1 MAPRTSLPIT
11 QTQTTGGEYRN
22 QSFTVTAT
30 CTTGTRIGGGGEV
43 TDNDPQADHYA
54 VMISSKPTGTAAW
67 SVTGY
72 SVVPF
77 VENAVM
83 IVQSWVLCAS

>member
-1 MAPRTSLPIT
+1 
-11 QTQTTGGEYRN
+11 
-22 QSFTVTAT
+22 
-30 CTTGTRIGGGGEV
+30 
-43 TDNDPQADHYA
+43 

-77 VENAVM
+77 VANAVM

>member
-1 MAPRTSLPIT
+1 MTATNSVAVPDRNISL
-11 QTQTTGGEYRN
+11 
-22 QSFTVTAT
+22 TVTAT
-30 CTTGTRIGGGGEV
+30 CTSGIRVGGGGEV

-54 VMISSKPTGTAAW
+54 VMIASKPTGTAAW

-77 VENAVM
+77 VSSGVM

>member
-1 MAPRTSLPIT
+1 VVT
-11 QTQTTGGEYRN
+11 QTQQQVVTDRN
-22 QSFTVTAT
+22 QSLTVTAT
-30 CTTGTRIGGGGEV
+30 CATGTRVGGGGEV

-72 SVVPF
+72 TVIAF
-77 VENAVM
+77 LAGDVM

>member
-1 MAPRTSLPIT
+1 MTET
-11 QTQTTGGEYRN
+11 QQQVVTDRN
-22 QSFTVTAT
+22 QSLTVTAT
-30 CTTGTRIGGGGEV
+30 CTTGTRVGGGGEV

-54 VMISSKPTGTAAW
+54 VMISSKPIGAAAW

-77 VENAVM
+77 VANAVM
-83 IVQSWVLCAS
+83 IVQSWVLCAT